1 MDAKKSVFETLSL
14 IDVSRWVEKKNNLS
28 YLSWAHAWF
37 QLCKHY
43 PSSSYIIYENEYK
56 MNYHSDKKTCWVK
69 VGVKVEEI
77 EHIEYLPIM
86 DFRSKAI
93 PLANVTSMDVNKAI
107 QRALTKAIAR
117 HGLGLHIYA
126 GEDLPIEDEVVG
138 QQPQQQYY
146 QDDNYNY
153 KGK

>member
-1 MDAKKSVFETLSL
+1 MPTKKSVFETLSL

-43 PSSSYIIYENEYK
+43 PSSSYVIYENDYK

-69 VGVKVEEI
+69 VGVKVEEV
-77 EHIEYLPIM
+77 EHIEYLPVM
-86 DFRSKAI
+86 DFRNKSI

-126 GEDLPIEDEVVG
+126 GEDLPIDDKQEVG
-138 QQPQQQYY
+138 QQQPQQQQYY
-146 QDDNYNY
+146 NNQ
-153 KGK
+153 GR